1 MNHDLAALSY
11 DTTAEAALEA
21 VQTYSGPI
29 LIDFDETLYLR
40 NSTEDFL
47 DCARPGLLALL
58 LLRILDV
65 LKPWRFSGGIDTRD
79 NWRVCAIS
87 ILLPWTARA
96 WRAKAPEYAARR
108 VNREL
113 AVAMLSGPP
122 PQQFVLTSGFKPI
135 VEPLLTGMGFADR
148 VLIAARPY
156 PFADRRRGKLRMAVA
171 RLGLNAVR
179 RSMVV
184 TDSLNDM
191 ELLRTCARPYRTQWP
206 GARYVP
212 AMTRVYL
219 PGEYISKIKHP
230 GERYIFRGIFQE
242 DFALWVLSSIF
253 LAADPAALIV
263 GLLLLLVS
271 FWAIYERGYVEND
284 LAAFKYERNPSL
296 SKAFGTT
303 RVATPAMQ
311 PWIWASLAGVG
322 GVAVLHD
329 GRLPL
334 LMQGVLWAS
343 VLILTYACFA
353 LYNRV
358 DKMTRAWLY
367 PLLQLARSAAF
378 TVAVPIAPAAVAAIG
393 AHVLSRW
400 MSYQIYRFAGGR
412 WPEARPELA
421 RLISFVLLLAVAG
434 RSVEQPNQADWA
446 SLGLFLWFLFRAR
459 RDVRAVFTAGRRID
473 HRSDA
478 PNKPQPVKVTK

>member
-1 MNHDLAALSY
+1 MKHDLAVLAY
-11 DTTAEAALEA
+11 DASAEAALEA
-21 VQTYSGPI
+21 VRTYSGPM

-65 LKPWRFSGGIDTRD
+65 LKPWRLSGGMDTRD

-96 WRAKAPEYAARR
+96 WRATAPGYAARHL
-108 VNREL
+108 NREL
-113 AVAMLSGPP
+113 AAALLSGPP
-122 PQQFVLTSGFKPI
+122 PRQFVLTSGFKPI
-135 VEPLLTGMGFADR
+135 VEPLLIEMGFADR

-156 PFADRRRGKLRMAVA
+156 SFADRRRGKHRMAAA
-171 RLGLNAVR
+171 RLGLDALG
-179 RSMVV
+179 RSLVV

-191 ELLRTCARPYRTQWP
+191 ELLGMCARPFRTQWS

-212 AMTRVYL
+212 ALSRVYL
-219 PGEYISKIKHP
+219 PGEYVSKIKHP
-230 GERYIFRGIFQE
+230 GERYILRGIIQE
-242 DFALWVLSSIF
+242 DFALWILSSIF

-263 GLLLLLVS
+263 GLSLLLLS

-284 LAAFKYERNPSL
+284 LAAFEYERNPNL
-296 SKAFGTT
+296 SDVFATT
-303 RVATPAMQ
+303 RVARPAMQ
-311 PWIWASLAGVG
+311 PWVWASLAGAC

-343 VLILTYACFA
+343 VLVLTYACFA

-358 DKMTRAWLY
+358 DKMTRVWLY

-378 TVAVPIAPAAVAAIG
+378 TVVVPIAPAAVAAIG

-421 RLISFVLLLAVAG
+421 RLISFILLSAIAN
-434 RSVEQPNQADWA
+434 RSVEQSNQANWA
-446 SLGLFLWFLFRAR
+446 GLGLLLWCLFRAR
-459 RDVRAVFTAGRRID
+459 RDIRAVFTAGCRID
-473 HRSDA
+473 QHSTPA
-478 PNKPQPVKVTK
+478 VSCKAEMTK